1 MDNTT
6 VYIDKVQFSS
16 RLQELFNTSKC
27 KAVELENSLKVG
39 RATVSRWRN
48 GHTLP
53 DNSQVKEIAQFF
65 GVRYEWLI
73 GRDEYKTVKEIPL
86 KTLVGVE
93 NRRFNFLETL
103 GYRFTLKDTL
113 YETDEDGER
122 TVSGGSWTVTKDG
135 VTTEISDEE
144 LIALE
149 KEIESFIDYKM
160 AQLFEK

>member
-6 VYIDKVQFSS
+6 VYIDKEQFSK
-16 RLQELFNTSKC
+16 RLQELFYTSKC

-73 GRDEYKTVKEIPL
+73 GRDEYKTVKDIPFKKLNGIVL
-86 KTLVGVE
+86 K
-93 NRRFNFLETL
+93 RFNYLETL
-103 GYRFTLKDTL
+103 GYTFTVKETL
-113 YETDEDGER
+113 YEEDENGDLCI
-122 TVSGGSWTVTKDG
+122 SGGSWIITKDG
-135 VTTEISDEE
+135 VKTEISDEE

-160 AQLFEK
+160 AQLFSK

>member
-6 VYIDKVQFSS
+6 VYIDKEQFSK
-16 RLQELFNTSKC
+16 RLQELFYTSKC

-73 GRDEYKTVKEIPL
+73 GRDEYKTVKDIPFNKL
-86 KTLVGVE
+86 TGNGVK
-93 NRRFNFLETL
+93 RFNYLETL
-103 GYRFTLKDTL
+103 GYTFTLKETL
-113 YETDEDGER
+113 YEEDENGDLCI
-122 TVSGGSWTVTKDG
+122 SGGSWIITKDG
-135 VTTEISDEE
+135 VKAEISDEE

-149 KEIESFIDYKM
+149 KEIGSFIDYKM
-160 AQLFEK
+160 AQLFSK

>member
-27 KAVELENSLKVG
+27 KAVELENSLKVA
-39 RATVSRWRN
+39 RVTVSRWRN

-73 GRDEYKTVKEIPL
+73 GRDEYKTVKDIPITKL
-86 KTLVGVE
+86 TGIGIK
-93 NRRFNFLETL
+93 RFNYLETL
-103 GYRFTLKDTL
+103 GYSFKIKETF

>member
-6 VYIDKVQFSS
+6 VYIDKEQFSK
-16 RLQELFNTSKC
+16 RLQELFYTSKC

-73 GRDEYKTVKEIPL
+73 GRDEYKTVKDIPF
-86 KTLVGVE
+86 K
-93 NRRFNFLETL
+93 NQ
-103 GYRFTLKDTL
+103 Y
-113 YETDEDGER
+113 
-122 TVSGGSWTVTKDG
+122 
-135 VTTEISDEE
+135 EIS
-144 LIALE
+144 
-149 KEIESFIDYKM
+149 
-160 AQLFEK
+160 